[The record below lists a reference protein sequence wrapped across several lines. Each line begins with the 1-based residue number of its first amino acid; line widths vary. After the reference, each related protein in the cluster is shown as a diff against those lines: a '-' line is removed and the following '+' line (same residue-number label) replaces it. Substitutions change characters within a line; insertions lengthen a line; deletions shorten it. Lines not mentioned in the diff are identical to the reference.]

1 MANIEETWS
10 KIIGQTN
17 WKEAVAQWHAGEMY
31 SGESLYATL
40 LEKDANLAKQAL
52 ETVLEHM
59 VESEMLYNFPEYAN
73 VMLEAGID
81 KSRLTE
87 VAIQAVD
94 YAIGEEDCDL
104 VRDVTEFIQNSLGDE
119 NLAED
124 LRTNAK
130 ENCCSDDEYDWE

>member
-1 MANIEETWS
+1 MSNIEETWS
-10 KIIGQTN
+10 EIIGQDN

-31 SGESLYATL
+31 SGESLYTTL
-40 LEKDANLAKQAL
+40 LEKDADLAKQAL
-52 ETVLEHM
+52 KTVLEHM

-73 VMLEAGID
+73 VMLEAGIV

-87 VAIQAVD
+87 VAIQTVD

-104 VRDVTEFIQNSLGDE
+104 VRDVTEFIQNSLEDE
-119 NLAED
+119 NLAKD
-124 LRTNAK
+124 LRNNAK